1 MPTSSFFLKGLK
13 KNTSNIENTKST
25 LLKIQNAK
33 LNILQKNGQN
43 TEGPFQNITQFL
55 ILNF

>member
-1 MPTSSFFLKGLK
+1 M
-13 KNTSNIENTKST
+13 ENTKT
-25 LLKIQNAK
+25 NLLKIQNAK